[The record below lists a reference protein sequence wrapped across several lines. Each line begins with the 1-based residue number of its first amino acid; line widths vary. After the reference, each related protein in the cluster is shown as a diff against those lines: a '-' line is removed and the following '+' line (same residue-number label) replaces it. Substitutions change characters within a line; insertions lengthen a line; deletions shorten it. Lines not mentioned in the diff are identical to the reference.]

1 MKKQAI
7 VVFLMLLAV
16 PLMSGCGMQGEL
28 ADSAVDFENRKLI
41 VIFDNRAVEYDIT
54 ELDELGTV
62 SE

>member
-7 VVFLMLLAV
+7 TVFLMLLAV
-16 PLMSGCGMQGEL
+16 LLMSGYGMQGEL
-28 ADSAVDFENRKLI
+28 ADSAADFENRKLI

-54 ELDELGTV
+54 ELDELDAV